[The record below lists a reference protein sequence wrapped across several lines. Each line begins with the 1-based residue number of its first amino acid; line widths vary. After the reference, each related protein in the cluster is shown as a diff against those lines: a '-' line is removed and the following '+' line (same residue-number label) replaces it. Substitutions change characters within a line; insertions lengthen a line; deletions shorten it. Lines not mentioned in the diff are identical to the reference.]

1 MHWGQGVRW
10 SLGDAILAGIGAS
23 ACCFGPLIL
32 LAVGVSGAW
41 IGNLTVLE
49 PYRPIFIALVLLFLV
64 LAFSPLVLAG
74 QPAMTAQTD
83 VQALRSITRSIP
95 NMTCGLC
102 PLTIIKCLGE
112 GARGQRC
119 QAQSRSQDGDRDL

>member
-10 SLGDAILAGIGAS
+10 SLGGAILAGIGAS

-64 LAFSPLVLAG
+64 LAYRQLYRAPALCDENRVCAVPAVRRRQRVIFWLVGITLLGVMVFPYLAPYLFG
-74 QPAMTAQTD
+74 Y
-83 VQALRSITRSIP
+83 
-95 NMTCGLC
+95 
-102 PLTIIKCLGE
+102 
-112 GARGQRC
+112 
-119 QAQSRSQDGDRDL
+119 